1 MEKRRKKNC
10 FHLPLHEATAT
21 DYFVLPSSKRLHN
34 SQIEMKVQ
42 RLAYFSNYV
51 LRSALK
57 PQSAPQQTQTG
68 ATVGPALLCFIFYYL
83 YDNGVLVVVQ
93 HAGGD
98 GQ

>member
-1 MEKRRKKNC
+1 M
-10 FHLPLHEATAT
+10 PLHEATAT

-42 RLAYFSNYV
+42 RLAYFSNYLGQLWNLSQPLNK
-51 LRSALK
+51 LRRGQRL
-57 PQSAPQQTQTG
+57 
-68 ATVGPALLCFIFYYL
+68 GPALLCFIFYYL